1 MAENSHPAETLDTEA
16 SRDTTPPPRAR
27 PSVRHTSAAAAVAQD
42 PEIASMSEADLLA
55 GIEQLKE
62 ERDAVILAHNYQVA
76 AIQDVADHVGDS
88 LELSRLAAAADH
100 ERIVFCGVH
109 FMAET
114 AAILAPD
121 RRVLIP
127 DPEAGCSL
135 AASVDV
141 DQLRAWKEEHPGAV
155 LVAYVNTDA
164 AVKAEV
170 DYCVTS
176 ANAVE
181 IVRSIPADQEVL
193 FLPDMFLG
201 LYVERQVGRKLHLWL
216 GECHV
221 HAGIRPE
228 DIMDRLDEHPD
239 SELLL
244 HPECGCVSQCM
255 YALAEGDLPADRTT
269 VVGTSGMMRH
279 LETSEAP
286 VIFVGTETGMLHP
299 LRKKRPDKTFIPV
312 REDAVCEYMK
322 TITVPKLYRALR
334 DDVYH
339 VTVPD
344 DIAAKARR
352 AIDRM
357 VAVSADGSAR

>member
-1 MAENSHPAETLDTEA
+1 MADTLDTDDP
-16 SRDTTPPPRAR
+16 RDVTPPERPRA
-27 PSVRHTSAAAAVAQD
+27 SVQHTSAAAAVAAD
-42 PEIASMSEADLLA
+42 EEIRSMSEADLLA
-55 GIEQLKE
+55 GIERLRR
-62 ERDAVILAHNYQVA
+62 ERDAVIIAHNYQIPV
-76 AIQDVADHVGDS
+76 IQDLADFVGDS
-88 LELSRLAAAADH
+88 LELSREAAAAEH

-135 AASVDV
+135 ASSVDV
-141 DQLRAWKEEHPGAV
+141 PQLRAWKAEHPDAV

-176 ANAVE
+176 SNAVE
-181 IVRSIPADQEVL
+181 LVKSIPEDREIL

-201 LYVERQVGRKLHLWL
+201 LYVERMTGRKLHLWL

-228 DIMDRLDEHPD
+228 DVVARMEEHPEA
-239 SELLL
+239 ELLL

-255 YALAEGDLPADRTT
+255 YALAEGDLPADRTL
-269 VVGTSGMMRH
+269 VVGTAGMVRH
-279 LETSEAP
+279 LEVSEVP
-286 VIFVGTETGMLHP
+286 VVFVGTETGMLHR
-299 LRKKRPDKTFIPV
+299 LRKQRPDKTFIPV

-322 TITVPKLYRALR
+322 TITLPKLYRTLR

-339 VTVPD
+339 VTVPEE
-344 DIAAKARR
+344 IAQKARL

-357 VAVSADGSAR
+357 VAVGGGASVG